1 MRRVRASFDGTL
13 AFFAL
18 TMGLSAALLFAIQPM
33 YAKMLLPLLGGAP
46 AVWSV
51 VVVFFQ
57 IALLGG
63 YLFAHVL
70 RRSVPLQV
78 QPFIY
83 IGLALVA
90 VALLPFRVSASNTDA
105 VAHPVAFTLEALL
118 LGAGLPFLMIS
129 ATSPLLQSW
138 FARIGHT
145 HSSDPYFLYAA
156 SNAGSLLGLATYPVV
171 LEPLF
176 GVSLQ
181 TRIWMVGY
189 AILIACLCA
198 CAAITWRRKT
208 ASAEPEMV
216 IETDGTERIT
226 ASRRLRWVA
235 LAFVPASLSLA
246 ITTRITSDVAPIPLL
261 WTLPLAVY
269 LITFIIAFSQR
280 PILTP
285 ARVARVLPYAIF
297 VVVFLALLSAALPAG
312 LDLVLNLIALFLVG
326 ISCHG
331 ELSESR
337 PNARYL
343 TEFYV
348 LLSIGGAL
356 AGCFNGLVAPN
367 VFRTVAEYPLTIV
380 LACAILPTLGTI
392 GRTPRD
398 WIADLAWPVS
408 LGCALLLLFGLT
420 ENSSRVA
427 LVMQIGFAL
436 AIVACLAFV
445 GRRIRL
451 ASAIAVLFLVAGMLP
466 TRLGYTPGVTRGLY
480 TQLDAERDFFG
491 TKVVIRNAR
500 NWHELI
506 HGGTVHG
513 LEDMTPAEQ
522 TKPLSYYSHDGP
534 LSAVFEAART
544 GRERT
549 KDVAVVGL
557 GVGTVACYERPGEK
571 WSFIEIDPEVVQ
583 IARNGRLFSY
593 LSSCAPKAAITVGD
607 GRIELTKVRPGS
619 YDLLLLD
626 AYSSDQPPVHMLT
639 REAFA
644 LYARDVRR
652 NGLIV
657 FHISNRYFNLAT
669 VLANLAAE
677 AGWRAWID
685 NDVVLTPRRAGEG
698 ESGSQ
703 WVVMSRSAR
712 DAGHIAAAR
721 EWRPLPANAKLRTWT
736 DDYSSLLLII
746 HA

>member
-1 MRRVRASFDGTL
+1 
-13 AFFAL
+13 
-18 TMGLSAALLFAIQPM
+18 MGLSAALLFAIQPM

-57 IALLGG
+57 IALLAG

-70 RRSVPLQV
+70 RTSVALRF

-83 IGLALVA
+83 IGLALLA
-90 VALLPFRVSASNTDA
+90 VALLPFRVSATSADA
-105 VAHPVAFTLEALL
+105 VAHPVGFTLETLL

-138 FARIGHT
+138 FARIGHK

-156 SNAGSLLGLATYPVV
+156 SNAGSLLGLALYPVA

-176 GVSLQ
+176 GVALQ
-181 TRIWMVGY
+181 TRIWMVAY
-189 AILIACLCA
+189 VILIGCLCT
-198 CAAITWRRKT
+198 CAAVTWRRNN
-208 ASAEPEMV
+208 ASAEKAATEA
-216 IETDGTERIT
+216 DGIQRIT
-226 ASRRLRWVA
+226 ASQRLRWVA

-269 LITFIIAFSQR
+269 LITFIIAFSRR
-280 PILTP
+280 PLLTP
-285 ARVARVLPYAIF
+285 ARVARVLPFSIF
-297 VVVFLALLSAALPAG
+297 LVVFLALLSAGLKAG
-312 LDLVLNLIALFLVG
+312 FDLVLSLTALFLVG

-337 PNARYL
+337 PHARHL

-367 VFRTVAEYPLTIV
+367 VFRTVAEYPLTIIF
-380 LACAILPTLGTI
+380 ACAILSTLGKVGGT
-392 GRTPRD
+392 RRE
-398 WIADLAWPVS
+398 WIADFALPAF
-408 LGCALLLLFGLT
+408 LGCALLLLFRFT
-420 ENSSRVA
+420 EHSSRVS

-436 AIVACLAFV
+436 AMVVCLAFV

-451 ASAIAVLFLVAGMLP
+451 ASAIAVLFLVAGLLP
-466 TRLGYTPGVTRGLY
+466 TRLGYDPGSSRDLY
-480 TQLDAERDFFG
+480 MRLDAERDFFG
-491 TKVVIRNAR
+491 TKLVIRNAR

-513 LEDMTPAEQ
+513 LENMAAAEQ
-522 TKPLSYYSHDGP
+522 TKPLSYYSQDGP
-534 LSAVFEAART
+534 LRAVFDAARA
-544 GRERT
+544 GPERS
-549 KDVAVVGL
+549 KYVAVVGL
-557 GVGTVACYERPGEK
+557 GVGTVACYQQPGET
-571 WSFIEIDPEVVQ
+571 WSFIEIDPEVVW
-583 IARNGRLFSY
+583 IARNGKLFSY

-607 GRIELTKVRPGS
+607 GRIELTKVRPRS

-644 LYARDVRR
+644 LYARDMRR

-657 FHISNRYFNLAT
+657 FHISNRYFNLAP

-685 NDVVLTPRRAGEG
+685 NDLTLSPRRVREG
-698 ESGSQ
+698 ESASQ
-703 WVVMSRSAR
+703 WVVMAR
-712 DAGHIAAAR
+712 TAHDAGRIATAR
-721 EWRPLPANAKLRTWT
+721 EWHPLAANAKLRVWT